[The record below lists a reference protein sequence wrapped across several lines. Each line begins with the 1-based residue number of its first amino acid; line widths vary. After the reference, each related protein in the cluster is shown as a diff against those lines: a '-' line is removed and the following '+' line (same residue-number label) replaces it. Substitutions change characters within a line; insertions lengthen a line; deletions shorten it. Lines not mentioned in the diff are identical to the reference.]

1 MKPFRLNRRA
11 VLRGAGGIAI
21 GLPFLEIMAD
31 GQKASAQAANVPKRF
46 IVFFTPNGSIRE
58 NWLPTGS
65 GSSFTLSK
73 ILAPLEP
80 FKNQVLV
87 IDGLKNTAAV
97 NGPGDGHQTGM
108 GTMLTGTEL
117 LDGTVKGG
125 CDTCP
130 AAGLAGGISIDQA
143 IAKKIGTSTKL
154 SSLEF
159 GVQAKSTGAWA
170 YTSYQDANKPLQAE
184 NNPATIFSRAFA
196 DVGGDQ
202 GAIAK
207 LQAERKTILDGAMTS
222 YSSLVPRLGASDAA
236 KVDHHLS
243 QIRDLETRLAAGGL
257 VGASCMK
264 PAQPTIDYKS
274 NDGFP
279 AAGKLQMDLMVMALA
294 CDLTRVATIQW
305 ENSVGGVRFSWI
317 GMTRGHHDMSH
328 DPDTTT
334 DTVDKLTQINVWYSQ
349 QLAYMLDKMS
359 KIPEGTGTMLD
370 NTTVLW
376 CNELSRGNSH
386 ARSPMILTLA
396 GGGAGLQ
403 MGRLITFPSKG
414 GPNHNNLLVSLLNA
428 YGDPA
433 TTFGNPAYCTG
444 PLSGL

>member
-1 MKPFRLNRRA
+1 MKFRLDRRA

-21 GLPFLEIMAD
+21 GLPFLEIMGD
-31 GQKASAQAANVPKRF
+31 GQKASAQAAKVPKRF
-46 IVFFTPNGSIRE
+46 VVFFTPNGSIHE
-58 NWLPTGS
+58 NWVPTGTTT
-65 GSSFTLSK
+65 SFTLST
-73 ILAPLEP
+73 ILKPLEP
-80 FKNQVLV
+80 FQNQLL
-87 IDGLKNTAAV
+87 ILDGLRNEAAL

-108 GTMLTGTEL
+108 GTMLTGIEL

-125 CDTCP
+125 CDSCP
-130 AAGLAGGISIDQA
+130 PAGLAGGISIDQA
-143 IAKKIGTSTKL
+143 IAKKIGTTTKL

-159 GVQAKSTGAWA
+159 GVQANSSGAWA
-170 YTSYQDANKPLQAE
+170 YTAYQDANQPLKAE

-196 DVGGDQ
+196 DLGTDQ
-202 GAIAK
+202 AAVAK
-207 LQAERKTILDGAMTS
+207 QQAERKTILDGAMSS
-222 YSSLVPRLGASDAA
+222 YSSLVKKLGASDAS
-236 KVDHHLS
+236 KLDNHLS
-243 QIRDLETRLAAGGL
+243 QIRDLENRLTAGGL

-264 PAQPTIDYKS
+264 PAQPSIDYKS

-279 AAGKLQMDLMVMALA
+279 AAGKLQMDLLVMALA

-305 ENSVGGVRFSWI
+305 ENSVGGVRFTWL

-328 DPDTTT
+328 DPDSNT

-370 NTTVLW
+370 NTTILW

-396 GGGAGLQ
+396 GGGAGFQ
-403 MGRLITFPSKG
+403 MGRFLTFPTKG
-414 GPNHNNLLVSLLNA
+414 GPMHNNLFVSLLNA
-428 YGDPA
+428 YGDSA

-444 PLSGL
+444 PLSGM